1 MDNDMIEMTEL
12 GQRLKKRWIVIL
24 FAALVC
30 GLLFNIYGVRKENS
44 NIENAEKQHLEYME
58 AVDELPGYYTET
70 LYSLRSRL
78 SSNAAEFAEA
88 YANIYK
94 SFLKEYQTDDTNIK
108 TDNLEAYMMFL
119 DSYKDVLSVMSGTQR
134 EYYEMLISADTN
146 VDPNV
151 HPIAEPFE
159 RSAVSALQPVWLA
172 FGVLAGAAAACVVVI
187 LGYTFKKPARPSEEK

>member
-1 MDNDMIEMTEL
+1 MDNDMIDMTEL

-44 NIENAEKQHLEYME
+44 NIENAERQHLAYME
-58 AVDELPGYYTET
+58 AVDELPGYYNET

-94 SFLKEYQTDDTNIK
+94 SFLKEYQTALIHIK
-108 TDNLEAYMMFL
+108 TCFL
-119 DSYKDVLSVMSGTQR
+119 
-134 EYYEMLISADTN
+134 
-146 VDPNV
+146 
-151 HPIAEPFE
+151 
-159 RSAVSALQPVWLA
+159 
-172 FGVLAGAAAACVVVI
+172 
-187 LGYTFKKPARPSEEK
+187 

>member
-1 MDNDMIEMTEL
+1 MDNDMIDMTEL

-44 NIENAEKQHLEYME
+44 NIENAERQHLAYME

-119 DSYKDVLSVMSGTQR
+119 ESYKDVLSVMSGTQR

-187 LGYTFKKPARPSEEK
+187 LGYTFKKTARPSEEK